1 MTDRDSQESGAGL
14 SDGQEIPMPAIRPI
28 TYEWRK
34 RSWPALAEAWPPPMP
49 WLPALRGS
57 SNLLFAG
64 FLSLA
69 IVAIVGL
76 LLQLPSVSAD
86 VGVWKTPL
94 VMLAIAEAGLATIGI
109 LLRRLGVAEGVARL
123 IFLVF
128 VLSTV
133 GGLAIIGSVLFSS
146 PPVLDETARWLPV
159 LANAQC
165 FFIAVSY
172 EVLAIVVW
180 ALVSVD
186 VRAHRQLRASIA
198 AARSSVLTGNQWRR
212 VTGTPGAT
220 LLTTGVSGDTKLLRR
235 TAIAEQLTVP
245 LLNELL
251 VIPGTAIV
259 HRVRFPGSETEHVG
273 HVVVGGGL
281 IALIDSVLWEPGG
294 YETDKWG
301 RVIRNGSI
309 SENNTM
315 SLPVAVERYAAAMP
329 DAPIRGWVV
338 VHALTQGELTAN
350 NQDNDALVRI
360 ATPDSMLREV
370 GDWLATEGTSMN
382 VFALR
387 FALSQRLA

>member
-1 MTDRDSQESGAGL
+1 MTDRETQNSEVGA
-14 SDGQEIPMPAIRPI
+14 SEGQSIPMPMIRPT

-34 RSWPALAEAWPPPMP
+34 RNWPTSAEAWPPPMP
-49 WLPALRGS
+49 WLPVLRGS
-57 SNLLFAG
+57 TNLLFAG
-64 FLSLA
+64 FLLLA
-69 IVAIVGL
+69 IAAIVGL

-86 VGVWKTPL
+86 VDEWKTPL
-94 VMLAIAEAGLATIGI
+94 VMLAIIEAGLATIGF
-109 LLRRLGVAEGVARL
+109 LLRRLGVAGGLSRL

-133 GGLAIIGSVLFSS
+133 GGLGIIGMVLFSA
-146 PPVLDETARWLPV
+146 PPVIDDTARWLPALGNV
-159 LANAQC
+159 QS

-172 EVLAIVVW
+172 VVLAIVAWV
-180 ALVSVD
+180 LMSVE
-186 VRAHRQLRASIA
+186 VRAHHQLRESIA
-198 AARSSVLTGNQWRR
+198 AARSSVLTGNQWPR

-220 LLTTGVSGDTKLLRR
+220 LLTTGVSGDTKVLRR

-245 LLNELL
+245 LLDELL
-251 VIPGTAIV
+251 VIPGTAII

-281 IALIDSVLWEPGG
+281 IAIIDSVLWAPGG
-294 YETDKWG
+294 YEADKWG

-315 SLPVAVERYAAAMP
+315 SLPVAVDRFAAAMP
-329 DAPIRGWVV
+329 NAPIRGWVV
-338 VHALTQGELTAN
+338 VHALTEGELTAS
-350 NQDNDALVRI
+350 NQDDDALVRI
-360 ATPDSMLREV
+360 ATPDTMLREV